1 MQILNLNI
9 FNNQNVNFKKGN
21 TYKLLNKLP
30 KTPCA
35 CCGGET
41 IVTSELDK
49 FWVKVTRPLS
59 KIILEGKLDY
69 FKNKWPEAW
78 SELVT
83 FATKYQKESLDKIL
97 TRENLFDK
105 TALFFQKLIESKEK
119 PSDEQAGRNLLLSVL
134 HATRKELR
142 SSSVVM
148 HEAEVFE
155 KSINE
160 GNIDLDKGVFK
171 QLKIYAQKFP
181 RMRISKI
188 IQQPEIHK
196 HNSLMTR
203 LMMDSAI
210 EERDFHF
217 ANILKLVPKKEV
229 ENFKDIDKK
238 IKKIL
243 SQNINDEIKRNM
255 IKNYYSNVEIL
266 KKDEKLREKIFKEI
280 DGMEMSFKTKE
291 SFLKYSAEQKYSDNA
306 IIGSILDKH
315 VSTFEH
321 VLPQAKGGP
330 DSIYNGV
337 IMCQNCNQARGTIS
351 YPKFIRIFPEMPKN
365 LFKQLEFITKA
376 IEKGKLPP
384 NYDNYPIK
392 ISSTISKITHGEVNY
407 NDFAE
412 QYAKK
417 LKRKNNRVIKKSTAE
432 IKELS
437 TEEYLLKQRLN
448 QIKDQKIKLNEKTQ
462 HAKRMNQ
469 SIDARFKD

>member
-9 FNNQNVNFKKGN
+9 FNNQNINFQKAKP
-21 TYKLLNKLP
+21 YKLLNKLP

-49 FWVKVTRPLS
+49 FWAKVTRPLS
-59 KIILEGKLDY
+59 KQISEGKLDKY
-69 FKNKWPEAW
+69 KDKWPEVW
-78 SELVT
+78 KELIVLALK
-83 FATKYQKESLDKIL
+83 FPKESLGKIL
-97 TRENLFDK
+97 NHKNMFDDVANFIQKIIDPENKNIQSGVNLLNSILKTTRE
-105 TALFFQKLIESKEK
+105 
-119 PSDEQAGRNLLLSVL
+119 
-134 HATRKELR
+134 ELR
-142 SSSVVM
+142 SSSVIM
-148 HEAEVFE
+148 REAEMFE
-155 KSINE
+155 TSINE
-160 GNIDLDKGVFK
+160 GNIDLDKDVFK

-188 IQQPEIHK
+188 IQLPEIHK

-203 LMMDSAI
+203 LMMDSTI

-217 ANILKLVPKKEV
+217 ANILKLIPKDEV
-229 ENFKDIDKK
+229 ENFKEIELA

-243 SQNINDEIKRNM
+243 STNIQDDVKRDR
-255 IKNYYSNVEIL
+255 IKNYYSNITIL
-266 KKDEKLREKIFKEI
+266 KKDENLRNKIFKEI
-280 DGMEMSFKTKE
+280 DGMQMSFKTKE
-291 SFLKYSAEQKYSDNA
+291 SFFKYSAEQKYNDNA

-315 VSTFEH
+315 VSTFDH

-337 IMCQNCNQARGTIS
+337 IMCQNCNQVRGTIP
-351 YPKFIRIFPEMPKN
+351 YVKFIRIFPQMSQN
-365 LFKQLEFITKA
+365 LLKQLEFVVNA
-376 IEKGKLPP
+376 IEKGKIPP

-392 ISSTISKITHGEVNY
+392 ISSTISKITHGEVNF

-417 LKRKNNRVIKKSTAE
+417 LKRKNNRIIKKNTTKLKEISAEEKLLEERLNE
-432 IKELS
+432 IK
-437 TEEYLLKQRLN
+437 KQ
-448 QIKDQKIKLNEKTQ
+448 KVKLNDKTQ

-469 SIDARFKD
+469 SIDARFKE

>member
-1 MQILNLNI
+1 MQVFNLSI
-9 FNNQNVNFKKGN
+9 FNNQNINFKKAKP
-21 TYKLLNKLP
+21 YKLLNKLP

-41 IVTSELDK
+41 ITNSELK
-49 FWVKVTRPLS
+49 NFWAKVTRPLS
-59 KIILEGKLDY
+59 KIILEGKLNY

-78 SELVT
+78 DELIT
-83 FATKYQKESLDKIL
+83 FAVKYPKDSLDKIL
-97 TRENLFDK
+97 THENLFDK

-119 PSDEQAGRNLLLSVL
+119 TNDEQAGRNLLLSVL

-148 HEAEVFE
+148 REAEAFE

-160 GNIDLDKGVFK
+160 GNIELDKNVFK

-181 RMRISKI
+181 RMSISKI

-196 HNSLMTR
+196 HNSLMGK
-203 LMMDSAI
+203 LFMESAI

-217 ANILKLVPKKEV
+217 ANILKLVPKNEV
-229 ENFKDIDKK
+229 EKFKEIEKN
-238 IKKIL
+238 IKGIL
-243 SQNINDEIKRNM
+243 SQNINDEIKRNI

-266 KKDEKLREKIFKEI
+266 KKDEKLKNKIFKEI
-280 DGMEMSFKTKE
+280 DGIQMSFRTKE
-291 SFLKYSAEQKYSDNA
+291 SFLAFSATQKFNDNA

-315 VSTFEH
+315 VSTFDH
-321 VLPQAKGGP
+321 VLPQSKGGP
-330 DSIYNGV
+330 DSIYNGI

-351 YPKFIRIFPEMPKN
+351 YPKFIRIFPQMPQN
-365 LFKQLEFITKA
+365 IYKQLEFVTKA

-392 ISSTISKITHGEVNY
+392 ISSTISKITHGEVDY

-417 LKRKNNRVIKKSTAE
+417 LKRKNNRVIKKNTAE
-432 IKELS
+432 IKEIS
-437 TEEYLLKQRLN
+437 AEEKLLRERLEE
-448 QIKDQKIKLNEKTQ
+448 IRLQKNKLNDKTQ

-469 SIDARFKD
+469 SIDARFKE